1 MSLKKQLKS
10 FGLSQVAPPQTGL
23 FPLMLL
29 ERTGAVLGMGGRF
42 SAVGSAI
49 HELFVGN
56 TEVESSTFFNKP
68 AKIANI
74 EISRMSK
81 TSVGASADL
90 SELLKGLK
98 SAAEVEAALQIALQR
113 EGELVFM
120 ATDVEQYQ
128 ANLEAI
134 GKFMNGHELDKTSPN
149 YLKLRSGDLYMVST
163 TMSAAD
169 MQYGKSATNTQSI
182 GVNTSI
188 ANANVD
194 IDHTTNK
201 KPNFH
206 TTMPPKKLH
215 LVSKLCASNLKK
227 TIFRLTT
234 VHPKL
239 RCVASAV
246 LLNLITTTK
255 TATMMYISSSSYLPS
270 RCSEHRQRLRGK
282 N

>member
-29 ERTGAVLGMGGRF
+29 ERTGAILGMGGRF

-201 KPNFH
+201 KTELSHHDAAEKITFGIKAVRIEFKEDHFSFDHSTPKI
-206 TTMPPKKLH
+206 TMRSLGGTPEPDNGNEDSDDD
-215 LVSKLCASNLKK
+215 V
-227 TIFRLTT
+227 
-234 VHPKL
+234 
-239 RCVASAV
+239 
-246 LLNLITTTK
+246 
-255 TATMMYISSSSYLPS
+255 YII
-270 RCSEHRQRLRGK
+270 E
-282 N
+282 